1 MADKKRRRKTG
12 KTKESNKVV
21 SINKHRVNPGVI
33 VFGVVFLYLVIYV
46 ITYLTR
52 GTTNYYEVVKGSN
65 AELANITYTGI
76 AIRDEE
82 VITAESAGYVN
93 YYVQEG
99 ERVSVNST
107 LYSIDE
113 NGYVSTLLAS
123 GELEGE
129 ALTSDDY
136 SSIRKALSSFSVSYD
151 RTNFSAVY
159 DFKYDL
165 DSILLD
171 AVSANLLASIYET
184 LEASGQA
191 NAFQIVTAPKTGIV
205 VHSTDGY
212 ESLTIDDI
220 RADLFDMDGYSLNR
234 TSSNDLVS
242 SGQEIGKIIQD
253 ERWKLVIPLTSGE
266 AEDLSAYSTLTV
278 QFVSDGV
285 EAKCDF
291 EILENSD
298 GTYGVLTFYRFMVR
312 YASERY
318 IEIQIE
324 ESITEG
330 LKIPKSSVV
339 DLDLYLIPVE
349 YYVQGG
355 DSEDYGFYLE
365 VYDEEGNS
373 SIRFITPAVY
383 YKTDEYCYV
392 GKDLITDGDI
402 IVLQDSNSRYQ
413 IGTTGVVQGVYQIN
427 SGYTIFKRIEILDET
442 SDYYIVAEGVS
453 GGIVVYDHIVLDG
466 STVDESEIVYQ

>member
-1 MADKKRRRKTG
+1 MADQRKRKKE
-12 KTKESNKVV
+12 TKKVV

-33 VFGVVFLYLVIYV
+33 VFGVVFLYLVVYV
-46 ITYLTR
+46 ISYLTR

-65 AELANITYTGI
+65 AEQANITYTGI

-82 VITAESAGYVN
+82 VISAESAGYVN

-99 ERVSVNST
+99 DRVSVNST

-113 NGYVSTLLAS
+113 NGYVSALLSS

-151 RTNFSAVY
+151 RTNYSAVY

-171 AVSANLLASIYET
+171 AVSANLLASIYDT
-184 LEASGQA
+184 LEASGQS
-191 NAFQIVTAPKTGIV
+191 NSFQIVKAPETGIV

-212 ESLTIDDI
+212 ESLTTDDI
-220 RADLFDMDGYSLNR
+220 CADLFDMEGYTVNR

-242 SGQEIGKIIQD
+242 SGEEIGKIIQD
-253 ERWKLVIPLTSGE
+253 ERWKLVIPLSQEE
-266 AEDLSAYSTLTV
+266 AEKLSSYSTLTV
-278 QFVSDGV
+278 QFVSDGIQ
-285 EAKCDF
+285 AKCDF
-291 EILENSD
+291 EILEQSD
-298 GTYGVLTFYRFMVR
+298 GIYGILTFYRFMVR

-318 IEIQIE
+318 LEIQIE
-324 ESITEG
+324 ESIVEG
-330 LKIPKSSVV
+330 LKIPKTSVV
-339 DLDLYLIPVE
+339 DLDLYLIPVD

-355 DSEDYGFYLE
+355 DGEDYGFYLE
-365 VYDEEGNS
+365 VYDEEGNA
-373 SIRFITPAVY
+373 SISFITPTVY

-392 GKDLITDGDI
+392 AKDLITDGDV
-402 IVLQDSNSRYQ
+402 IVLSDSNTRYQ
-413 IGTTGVVQGVYQIN
+413 VGATGIVQGVYQIN

-442 SDYYIVAEGVS
+442 SDYYIVAEGIS

-466 STVDESEIVYQ
+466 STVDESQIVYQ